1 MTTVAEIDPTKL
13 RAPSLSGARE
23 ATPRRVVELR
33 PRAQQELTSSLG
45 MMVFLASWAMMFCAL
60 FFAYGFVRLHAEAWP
75 PEGVPRLP
83 RLLPALNTVV
93 LIGSS
98 YVFAKGLDLLK
109 RGRRKDF
116 AIAVAGTFVLG
127 ALFLGLQI
135 EMWHS
140 LSYAGLTVK
149 SGGTYGSVF
158 YALTMFH
165 GLHVAVGLLLL
176 IWVLFRTWQGK
187 YSEHNHINARLCT
200 MYWHFVDVVWVLMF
214 LTLYVL

>member
-1 MTTVAEIDPTKL
+1 MSTAVAHSDDD
-13 RAPSLSGARE
+13 LSRRGPA
-23 ATPRRVVELR
+23 RVVELR
-33 PRAQQELTSSLG
+33 PRAEEEFTASLG
-45 MMVFLASWAMMFCAL
+45 MMVFLGSWAMMFCAL
-60 FFAYGFVRLHAEAWP
+60 FFAYGFVRIHAEAWP

-83 RLLPALNTVV
+83 LALPAFNTAV

-98 YVFAKGLDLLK
+98 FVFSRGLALLK
-109 RGRRKDF
+109 RGRRGAF
-116 AIAVAGTFVLG
+116 AGMVAATFGLG

-135 EMWHS
+135 EVWRS
-140 LSYAGLTVK
+140 LLDAGLTVH

-165 GLHVAVGLLLL
+165 GLHVAVGLVILL
-176 IWVLFRTWQGK
+176 WVLFRTWQGK

-200 MYWHFVDVVWVLMF
+200 MYWHFVDVVWCLMF